1 MLNYEI
7 SAKAT
12 KTECVINLPPYNA
25 NNLKFVKYVNHE
37 NDGYKRAESP
47 KSGSLASS
55 GQWSPGFPSRM
66 G

>member
-7 SAKAT
+7 SAKTT

-37 NDGYKRAESP
+37 NDGYE
-47 KSGSLASS
+47 KSRV
-55 GQWSPGFPSRM
+55 P
-66 G
+66 